1 MYLRGSNWSMRHR
14 RRRSNPFVI
23 AALVVL
29 VGVFV
34 YIDRVIVPETG
45 PLFIPTPTPT
55 RDPESYIVEAESYYA
70 DGKINQA
77 VESYK
82 QSILVNPNNPANFV
96 ALARLQVLTGDYEG
110 AVANAENALLLNPS
124 NPLAHAVRG
133 WALTFIEPV
142 DYLMAEGAL
151 REAMDLDPNN
161 PLIHAYYAEMLAL
174 QYEAGEGAPDTLER
188 AIEESRKARDLNPNL
203 LEVHRVRGYIYSL
216 TQEYAE
222 AVEEYKAAI
231 AQNGNI
237 ADLHISLGLNYQAL
251 GDASEAINSFL
262 RANSLNAK
270 DPMASYYTSRT
281 YHRMGEYAKA
291 AQYAETALKVDPSS
305 ALLHGNMGSMY
316 FKMEKYEDAI
326 AHLRLAVRGGTTED
340 GIVVTGIP
348 LSADRLTLEFY
359 NRYGVSLARRNEC
372 GEAVQ
377 IAAAILDSVPNDE
390 DSVYN
395 AQVEMIQVCQE
406 NLENPPVEE
415 SGQETPTP

>member
-23 AALVVL
+23 AVLVVL

-45 PLFIPTPTPT
+45 PLFVPTPTPT
-55 RDPESYIVEAESYYA
+55 RDPESYVVEAENYFA
-70 DGKINQA
+70 EGKINQA
-77 VESYK
+77 IESYH
-82 QSILVNPNNPANFV
+82 QAILVNPSNPSNFV
-96 ALARLQVLTGDYEG
+96 ALARLQVFTGKYSE
-110 AVANAENALLLNPS
+110 AVANAENALLLNPN

-133 WALTFIEPV
+133 WALTFAEPV
-142 DYLMAEGAL
+142 DYLMAESAL
-151 REAMDLDPNN
+151 QEALDLDANN
-161 PLIHAYYAEMLAL
+161 ALIHAYYAEMLAL
-174 QYEAGEGAPDTLER
+174 QYEGEEGAPDTLDR
-188 AIEESRKARDLNPNL
+188 AIEESRKARDLSPNL
-203 LEVHRVRGYIYSL
+203 LEVHRVRGYIYTL

-237 ADLHISLGLNYQAL
+237 SELHISLGLNYQAL
-251 GDASEAINSFL
+251 GEYSEAINSFL

-281 YHRMGEYAKA
+281 YHRIGEYAKA
-291 AQYAETALKVDPSS
+291 AQYAESALKVEPSNP
-305 ALLHGNMGSMY
+305 LLQGNLGSMY
-316 FKMEKYEDAI
+316 FKLGQYSDAI
-326 AHLRLAVRGGTTED
+326 AHLRLAIRGGTTDD

-348 LSADRLTLEFY
+348 LSTDRLTLEFY
-359 NRYGVSLARRNEC
+359 NRYGVALAIQNEC
-372 GEAVQ
+372 GEAIQ
-377 IAAAILDSVPNDE
+377 IAQAILNGVPNNE

-406 NLENPPVEE
+406 NLENPPAEPE
-415 SGQETPTP
+415 QTPSS